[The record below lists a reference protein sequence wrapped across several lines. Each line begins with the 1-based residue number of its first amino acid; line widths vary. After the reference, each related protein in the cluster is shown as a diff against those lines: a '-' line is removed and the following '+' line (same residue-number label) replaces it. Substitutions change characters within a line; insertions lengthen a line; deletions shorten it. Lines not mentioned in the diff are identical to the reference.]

1 MMADCT
7 GPIKY
12 YDFVHMTNH
21 AQIRVVLKY
30 IGNSTTISAL
40 LISNHRALLVR
51 LCPMFHNVQLHI
63 KSSKQETRNLLSY

>member
-7 GPIKY
+7 RPIKC

-21 AQIRVVLKY
+21 AQIRVLLKY

-51 LCPMFHNVQLHI
+51 LCPKFHNVQL
-63 KSSKQETRNLLSY
+63 